1 MHFFLTPAS
10 MYGDD
15 INRMLEERYAIDR
28 LSGGINEMAEV
39 FDLDFLLLDTHPGVN
54 EENSNW
60 PWRWLT
66 AWCWS
71 CAPIVRT
78 FRVRR

>member
-39 FDLDFLLLDTHPGVN
+39 FDLDF
-54 EENSNW
+54 S
-60 PWRWLT
+60 
-66 AWCWS
+66 A
-71 CAPIVRT
+71 A
-78 FRVRR
+78 